1 MQVSFGSP
9 GLWLQEGIAGGS
21 MRKCSWPSQCPC
33 GLPRAA
39 TARHQGCHVWKDALC
54 EGPPMVGGTLA
65 VTSRRLQQCS
75 SVQLG
80 HWCGSWHYIW
90 GGCCTAIIPPQAFC
104 TWNSQTFSWCWTK
117 NILVVYNCRPSPAS
131 IYPRAGMVKHPEES
145 ITWSLGAYNDELCL
159 LKKSFIC
166 LAYLCL

>member
-1 MQVSFGSP
+1 MASRRHCCREHEEMQLTQPVPSWAAQGSSC
-9 GLWLQEGIAGGS
+9 QGS
-21 MRKCSWPSQCPC
+21 
-33 GLPRAA
+33 GLPCVEGCPLWGA
-39 TARHQGCHVWKDALC
+39 TH
-54 EGPPMVGGTLA
+54 GGWHGWA

-90 GGCCTAIIPPQAFC
+90 GSCCTAIILPQAFC

-145 ITWSLGAYNDELCL
+145 ITWSLGSYSDELCL